1 LLAAGFEI
9 LAERSRKDFALTYFN
24 QQRSR
29 LSIAEAPAP
38 LGLQTLMG
46 ERRPAQVRNMIEGIS
61 GGLIAPVE
69 LITRKK

>member
-1 LLAAGFEI
+1 
-9 LAERSRKDFALTYFN
+9 
-24 QQRSR
+24 
-29 LSIAEAPAP
+29 
-38 LGLQTLMG
+38 MG